1 MMKLLSINADAK
13 TSKGLSK
20 GYLTGIQYLAP
31 LGIAKRGTVCPHASA
46 GCAKACLYSAGRGA
60 FNSVQK
66 ARIAR
71 TQFWTDSP
79 EQHSEQLRSE
89 IASLVSSALRQG
101 MQPAVRLN
109 GTSDIDWGQRL
120 PSVLSENP
128 AVRFYDYTKS
138 YSRMLAFLE
147 GRFPSN
153 YSLTFSRSESNE
165 ADCVSVLKGGGSVA
179 VVFRNELPETWKGFP
194 VIKGDE
200 TDLRFLDPKGVVV
213 GLIAKGK
220 AKKDVSGFVVD

>member
-1 MMKLLSINADAK
+1 MKLLSINNDAK
-13 TSKGLSK
+13 TSKGSAQ

-31 LGIAKRGTVCPHASA
+31 LGIARRGTVCPHASA

-71 TQFWTDSP
+71 TRFWTDSP
-79 EQHSEQLRSE
+79 EAHSEQLRSE

-101 MQPAVRLN
+101 LQPAVRLN
-109 GTSDIDWGQRL
+109 GTSDIDWEQRL
-120 PSVLSENP
+120 PSVLSANP
-128 AVRFYDYTKS
+128 SVRFYDYTKS
-138 YSRMLAFLE
+138 YSRMLAYLE

-165 ADCVSVLKGGGSVA
+165 KDCLSVLRAGGNVA
-179 VVFRNELPETWKGFP
+179 VVFRRTLPKRWMGFR